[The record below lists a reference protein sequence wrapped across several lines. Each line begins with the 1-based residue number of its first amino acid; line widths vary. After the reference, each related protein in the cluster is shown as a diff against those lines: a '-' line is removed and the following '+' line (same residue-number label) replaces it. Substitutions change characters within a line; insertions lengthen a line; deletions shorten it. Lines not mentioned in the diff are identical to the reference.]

1 MLTVMGVM
9 ALVLAAVGVY
19 GVMAYSVTAR
29 TQEIGVR
36 MAMGAQPRDVLR
48 LIMSRGILIT
58 SVGLLVGLPLA
69 WGLAQL
75 MASLIYGV
83 SAGDVTTFALITF
96 LMAGIT
102 LVACYVP
109 TRKAMSV
116 DPIIALRYE

>member
-1 MLTVMGVM
+1 M
-9 ALVLAAVGVY
+9 AE
-19 GVMAYSVTAR
+19 R

-36 MAMGAQPRDVLR
+36 VAMGAQPGDVLR
-48 LIMSRGILIT
+48 LIMGRGILIT
-58 SVGLLVGLPLA
+58 SVGLLIGLPLA

-83 SAGDVTTFALITF
+83 SSGDVTTFAVITL
-96 LMAGIT
+96 LMGAIT
-102 LVACYVP
+102 LVACYAP